1 MKISQPNAIKIA
13 AVVTAAPRWMIAL
26 LAAEGFIL
34 PDAWLSWWIVV
45 SAVLSLGMAV
55 VEGMAFSYIFNAW
68 KAQKDKRA
76 DILLLIAL
84 FSALVFVGVMSP
96 SISASVRRVP
106 LGLLL
111 TEDWTLHLWSIA
123 VSLST
128 ITIVAGVGYAEKQ
141 IDGTGKRTES
151 KSEKAE
157 VTVPLPEIKSTLPV
171 STEIFEMLP
180 ETEKPKITWSDLLS
194 PERAAIAGMTT
205 KQILDKYQDYQL
217 SERTARNWKA
227 NAAVALNGHGKP
239 AGDGAE

>member
-34 PDAWLSWWIVV
+34 PDAWLGWWIVV

-157 VTVPLPEIKSTLPV
+157 ITAPLPEPVKTLPEP
-171 STEIFEMLP
+171 TIYTAEDF
-180 ETEKPKITWSDLLS
+180 KPKIAWSDLLS

-205 KQILDKYQDYQL
+205 KEILDKYRITDFP
-217 SERTARNWKA
+217 
-227 NAAVALNGHGKP
+227 NAPRVTGKP
-239 AGDGAE
+239 MPPSP

>member
-141 IDGTGKRTES
+141 IDGTGKRAES

-157 VTVPLPEIKSTLPV
+157 ITAPLPEPVKTLPEPV
-171 STEIFEMLP
+171 TETAEDF
-180 ETEKPKITWSDLLS
+180 KPKITWSDLLS

-227 NAAVALNGHGKP
+227 NAALNGKQP
-239 AGDGAE
+239 APVRNGNGEG